1 MSESEKMK
9 ALVQLAGA
17 ISHELNNIFTAV
29 SGNLSLVREHIQQG
43 SMPAEMLGEVVQ
55 TAQRGIELSAKLQ
68 AFAGRQPLKRKRI
81 DINDTLVQAVNDL
94 RDSLPSTVGVT
105 LALAPKS
112 CVSFIDEGKL
122 HEVVQELAKNAVT
135 AMNDKG
141 VLCIDVTRKIVTAKD
156 NVNLRPG
163 AYAHVRV
170 IDNGPGMA
178 PDVVRRAMDPMFST
192 KQTHVDIGWGLSN
205 CAGFIRQ
212 SGGTMSLVSEIGS
225 GTSVELYL
233 PVEMPAVSDAPPTG
247 SHRPSDYPVGS
258 PD

>member
-1 MSESEKMK
+1 MSDSEKMK

-29 SGNLSLVREHIQQG
+29 SGNLSLVREHMQQG
-43 SMPAEMLGEVVQ
+43 TMPAEMLGEVVQ

-81 DINDTLVQAVNDL
+81 DLNDTLVLAVNDL

-105 LALAPKS
+105 LALASKS
-112 CVSFIDEGKL
+112 CISFIDEEKL
-122 HEVVQELAKNAVT
+122 HDVVKELAKNAVT

-141 VLCIDVTRKIVTAKD
+141 VLCIDVTRKIITARD

-163 AYAHVRV
+163 AYAIVRV

-212 SGGTMSLVSEIGS
+212 SGGTMNLVSEIGR

-233 PVEMPAVSDAPPTG
+233 PVEMPAVSDASSTI
-247 SHRPSDYPVGS
+247 SHRSPEHPAGS

>member
-1 MSESEKMK
+1 MSDSEKMK

-29 SGNLSLVREHIQQG
+29 SGNLSLVREHVQQG

-68 AFAGRQPLKRKRI
+68 AFAGRQPLKRKRV
-81 DINDTLVQAVNDL
+81 DINDTLVHAVNVL
-94 RDSLPSTVGVT
+94 RDNLPSTVGVT
-105 LALAPKS
+105 LALAQKS
-112 CVSFIDEGKL
+112 CFSFIDEEKL
-122 HEVVQELAKNAVT
+122 HEVVKELARNAVT
-135 AMNDKG
+135 AMNEKG
-141 VLCIDVTRKIVTAKD
+141 VLCIDVTRKIVTTKD
-156 NVNLRPG
+156 SVNLRPG

-178 PDVVRRAMDPMFST
+178 PEIVRRAMDPMFST

-212 SGGTMSLVSEIGS
+212 SGGTMNLISEIGR

-233 PVEMPAVSDAPPTG
+233 PVEMPAVSDAPPAG
-247 SHRPSDYPVGS
+247 SHSSSGYPVSS